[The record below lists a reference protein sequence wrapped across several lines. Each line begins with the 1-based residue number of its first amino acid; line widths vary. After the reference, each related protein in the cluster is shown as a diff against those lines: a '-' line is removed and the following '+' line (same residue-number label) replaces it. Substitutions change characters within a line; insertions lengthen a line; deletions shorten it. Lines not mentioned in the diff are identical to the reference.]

1 MTKPHRKDTRLKDFD
16 YSQNGVYFVTICTR
30 NRQSILSSVSVG
42 GGVLDAPLVELTEYG
57 KITEAVIT
65 NINQTYPH
73 IQITKHVIMP
83 NHIHL
88 LIEVQNGAS
97 RTPPPT
103 TPANN
108 TLSLLVSTFKRF
120 CNKHANTDLWQRGFY
135 DRVIRDSNEYLAAW
149 QYIDTNPL
157 KWNLDEYFK

>member
-1 MTKPHRKDTRLKDFD
+1 MTKPRRKDIRLKDFD

-57 KITEAVIT
+57 KITAAVIT
-65 NINQTYPH
+65 NINQCYKN
-73 IQITKHVIMP
+73 IQITKYVIMP

-97 RTPPPT
+97 GTPPPT
-103 TPANN
+103 TGDEGSPHPPQAVHLSRCGSV
-108 TLSLLVSTFKRF
+108 TLAF
-120 CNKHANTDLWQRGFY
+120 
-135 DRVIRDSNEYLAAW
+135 
-149 QYIDTNPL
+149 
-157 KWNLDEYFK
+157 